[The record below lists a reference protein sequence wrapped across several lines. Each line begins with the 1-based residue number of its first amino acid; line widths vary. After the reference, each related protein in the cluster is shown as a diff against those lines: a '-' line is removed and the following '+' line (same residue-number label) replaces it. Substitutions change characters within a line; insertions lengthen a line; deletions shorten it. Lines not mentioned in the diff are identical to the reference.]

1 MELATLS
8 NEELQLRR
16 YFSGAQVV
24 VSAKKVRQ
32 NLDYLVWF
40 GVFKRYDKVQVDLLT
55 KSRQNYYI

>member
-8 NEELQLRR
+8 NEVLQPRR
-16 YFSGAQVV
+16 YCSGAQVV

>member
-1 MELATLS
+1 MELATS
-8 NEELQLRR
+8 SDEELQLRR
-16 YFSGAQVV
+16 YCSSAQVV